1 MGKTFAEK
9 ILGAEAGA
17 IVFRRP
23 DIILTHDNTAS
34 IANTFKKMGG
44 EKVKDPDQL
53 LFVLDHNAP
62 PTSAELANDYQK
74 IREIAAEQGIRK
86 FHDVGKGICHQI
98 MGDYARPNM
107 IIVGSDSHTCTA
119 GAFNAF
125 AAGIDRTET
134 AGLWRQGET
143 WFRVPDSIKI
153 ILTGKLPKG
162 VFGKDLSLWIIGMM
176 GSSGADYMSIEYHGE
191 GVKSLSIS
199 DRMTIANLAS
209 EMGAKNAVFPADE
222 ILNKHLGEIVPG
234 TWADP
239 DAVYVKEIVI
249 NLDEIFPV
257 VAAPHNVDNVKALAE
272 VKGTKIQQ
280 AMIGTCT
287 NGRIDDLREA
297 AAILNGKKLPVGFQ
311 LLIIPASQPIY
322 LQAMDEGLIRTF
334 MEAGASVLAPSCGP
348 CLGTGQGIPADNT
361 TIISTANRNFKGRM
375 GNKTS
380 LIYLA
385 SPAVVAYS
393 ALKGE
398 ISDPRGTNANDKYPY
413 TIEQSKTVDISPDD
427 DRFSNGTWNYS
438 DVDNLN
444 TDQMFAGNLTYNV
457 KSSEAEKIMP
467 HLFKGFDDSFAERV
481 KEGDIIVSGANFGC
495 GSSREHPSVG
505 LAFAGIKAVICKSVN
520 RIFYRSSV
528 NQGLPI
534 ILLPEAVDAYKQGDF
549 VDIDFEA
556 GKVTIGES
564 VYNFSPLPDKLV
576 GIFKAKGLVNYVKAN
591 S

>member
-34 IANTFKKMGG
+34 IAGTFRKMGG
-44 EKVKDPDQL
+44 ERVKDADQL
-53 LFVLDHNAP
+53 LIVLDHNAP

-74 IREIAAEQGIRK
+74 IREIVHEQGITK

-98 MGDYARPNM
+98 MADYAKPDM

-153 ILTGKLPKG
+153 TLNGKLQQG
-162 VFGKDLSLWIIGMM
+162 VYGKDLSLWIIGML
-176 GSSGADYMSIEYHGE
+176 GASGADYMSIEFHGE
-191 GVKSLSIS
+191 GVKTLSIS

-209 EMGAKNAVFPADE
+209 EMGAKNAVFPADDV
-222 ILNKHLGEIVPG
+222 LKNFLGANISG
-234 TWADP
+234 TWADE

-249 NLDEIFPV
+249 ELDEIFPV
-257 VAAPHNVDNVKALAE
+257 VAAPHNVDNIKALAE
-272 VKGTKIQQ
+272 IRGTKIQQ

-297 AAILNGKKLPVGFQ
+297 ASILSGRKVPDGFQ
-311 LLIIPASQPIY
+311 LLIIPASQQIY

-348 CLGTGQGIPADNT
+348 CLGTGQGIPADNM

-398 ISDPRGTNANDKYPY
+398 ISDPRGKDTLDQYPF
-413 TIEQSKTVDISPDD
+413 TIEQSKTVDISSGD
-427 DRFSNGTWNYS
+427 DRFANGTWNYA

-467 HLFKGFDDSFAERV
+467 YLFKGFDDSFAERV
-481 KEGDIIVSGANFGC
+481 KEGDIIIAGANFGC

-505 LAFAGIKAVICKSVN
+505 LAYAGIKAVICKSVN

-534 ILLPEAVDAYKQGDF
+534 ILLPEAVEAYKNGDK
-549 VDIDFEA
+549 VEIDFEA
-556 GKVTIGES
+556 GKVTISGK
-564 VYNFSPLPDKLV
+564 VFHFSPLPDKLV

>member
-34 IANTFKKMGG
+34 IAGTFKKMGG
-44 EKVKDPDQL
+44 EKVKDADQL
-53 LFVLDHNAP
+53 LIVLDHNAP

-74 IREIAAEQGIRK
+74 IRDIVMEQGIKK

-98 MGDYARPNM
+98 MADYARPNM

-143 WFRVPDSIKI
+143 WFRVPESIKI
-153 ILTGKLPKG
+153 TLNGKLADG
-162 VFGKDLSLWIIGMM
+162 VYGKDLSIWIIGMI

-191 GVKSLSIS
+191 GVKTLSVS

-222 ILNKHLGEIVPG
+222 ILQKHMGEAVQG

-239 DAVYVKEIVI
+239 DAKYVREIVI
-249 NLDEIFPV
+249 NLSELFPV

-272 VKGTKIQQ
+272 VKGTPVQQ

-297 AAILNGKKLPVGFQ
+297 ARILKGNTIPQGFQ
-311 LLIIPASQPIY
+311 LLIIPASQHIY
-322 LQAMDEGLIRTF
+322 LQAMDEGLIRIF

-348 CLGTGQGIPADNT
+348 CLGTGQGIPADNM

-398 ISDPRGTNANDKYPY
+398 IADPRESSGSEVYPFR
-413 TIEQSKTVDISPDD
+413 IEQSKTVDVSAND
-427 DRFSNGTWNYS
+427 DRYAVGTWNYA

-481 KEGDIIVSGANFGC
+481 KEGDILIAGANFGC

-505 LAFAGIKAVICKSVN
+505 LAYAGIRAVICKSVN

-534 ILLPEAVDAYKQGDF
+534 ILLPEAVDAFRQGDQ
-549 VDIDFEA
+549 VEVDFEA
-556 GKVTIGES
+556 GKVTIAGK
-564 VYNFSPLPDKLV
+564 VYAFSPLPDKLV
-576 GIFKAKGLVNYVKAN
+576 GIFKAKGLVNYVK
-591 S
+591 SVS